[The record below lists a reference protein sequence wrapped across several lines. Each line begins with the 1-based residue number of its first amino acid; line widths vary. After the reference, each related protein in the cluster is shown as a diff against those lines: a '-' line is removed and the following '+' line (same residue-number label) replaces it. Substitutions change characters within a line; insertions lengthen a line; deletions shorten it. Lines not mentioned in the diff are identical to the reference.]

1 MTSDAVRIDL
11 VKLGGESRVIPCV
24 FKRENV
30 DTRYQRVAGRVAF
43 GAVKLWMKGR
53 LLPEGR
59 FPLLMVTGDAK
70 FFLGRGVGGQSD
82 GCINSQDHED
92 SAQRPDPKGKMG
104 NFEIQLDPP
113 LQRVPPEIAGTKSP
127 LTLPLS
133 P

>member
-11 VKLGGESRVIPCV
+11 VKLGGKTRVAPCA
-24 FKRENV
+24 FKGEDV
-30 DTRYQRVAGRVAF
+30 DTGYQGMAGCMAF
-43 GAVKLWMKGR
+43 GTVNFWMKGR

-113 LQRVPPEIAGTKSP
+113 
-127 LTLPLS
+127 
-133 P
+133 